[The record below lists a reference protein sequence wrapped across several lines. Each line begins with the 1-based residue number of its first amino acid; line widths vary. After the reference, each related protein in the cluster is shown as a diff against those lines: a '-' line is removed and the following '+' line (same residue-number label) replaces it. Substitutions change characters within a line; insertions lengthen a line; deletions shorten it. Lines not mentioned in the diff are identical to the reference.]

1 MGRPDDAR
9 GAFEESLETAR
20 SRQADFEIAMALHA
34 LAALARQAGTPDE
47 DAEGESR
54 AMLDRLGVVR
64 VAGVPAHRSVRAG
77 AGSGPA
83 DAGLQP

>member
-1 MGRPDDAR
+1 MTRG

-34 LAALARQAGTPDE
+34 LAALARKAGTPDE
-47 DAEGESR
+47 DAERESR

-64 VAGVPAHRSVRAG
+64 VAGVPAHGVSEAG
-77 AGSGPA
+77 AGSSPA